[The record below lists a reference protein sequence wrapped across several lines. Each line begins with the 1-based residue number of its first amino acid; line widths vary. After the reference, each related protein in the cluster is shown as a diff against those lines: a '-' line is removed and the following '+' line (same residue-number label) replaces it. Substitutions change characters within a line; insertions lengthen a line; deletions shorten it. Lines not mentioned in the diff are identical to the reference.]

1 MTKRR
6 ALLEL
11 GWLSFLVGSI
21 VFLIDGIRERDL
33 VSVAAS
39 AIFVVGVISFMLAE
53 HLPGKNSHPRE
64 APADDLIP
72 AGGVAHESRTA
83 RTDDEWQSPCVQVAS
98 ANGSVPVRNV
108 SPTGNELGDIALADS
123 AQNVA
128 PG

>member
-6 ALLEL
+6 ALIEL

-21 VFLIDGIRERDL
+21 VLLIDGIRERDF
-33 VSVAAS
+33 VSVSAS
-39 AIFVVGVISFMLAE
+39 AIFVVGVIAFMLAE
-53 HLPGKNSHPRE
+53 HLPARNSHPGE
-64 APADDLIP
+64 APADDLIR
-72 AGGVAHESRTA
+72 AGAVVHQSRRA
-83 RTDDEWQSPCVQVAS
+83 RTDDEWQSTCAQLAS

-108 SPTGNELGDIALADS
+108 SPAGNELGDVAFADS